1 MANNIDG
8 IRIRIHGT
16 GPAFE
21 RYMIEKMFLFFLSPV
36 RYPISARKR
45 KRRKEIFLIP
55 GIKTVDRRKER
66 DDETGYPHLCRSTIS
81 HPSIFISIFV
91 LAIVRSIFI
100 SRSNTCTRLI
110 TCDRN

>member
-21 RYMIEKMFLFFLSPV
+21 RYMIEKMFLFSLSPV

-66 DDETGYPHLCRSTIS
+66 DDETGYRRSTIS